1 MRVVY
6 MFKDGSKAIVTD
18 KDDNTGLY
26 LINTSDMK
34 NESAGGGST

>member
-1 MRVVY
+1 

-26 LINTSDMK
+26 LVDVSELKD
-34 NESAGGGST
+34 A